1 MRSLRTPPA
10 FSFFHLLFF
19 GCDQTSR
26 HAGAT
31 RYDLLQFDPSTSSEL
46 PRMARPR
53 PSPPANGNN
62 VPILLD
68 RPVYGAHLERA
79 VVYRLAEQEQRYQ
92 EQTHV
97 RDVHTTVVLRISH
110 GTVGDTKPDRQKDQ
124 PSQEQQIASLAAKL
138 GPNRGHLAAVRAPGQ
153 VVLQRVK
160 QERVVTVTA
169 GDAAHARHREQRRRH
184 RARRQIDDALAVGP
198 RTGHPLGRALAD
210 EQTVAGTSDVLLARR
225 RIPDGRG
232 FIALG
237 ALDDVLF
244 LLPGDVYQGL
254 ADAASYNHTVLLFL
268 LIRRWYLVR
277 ADRRGCDDG
286 WSFRRWFLLAR
297 LGGLLEQGLPLGFSV
312 HGAWKQFPRVE
323 GNPAGSRKTLLFS
336 GFFSPPSDG
345 SGW

>member
-1 MRSLRTPPA
+1 MPQDG
-10 FSFFHLLFF
+10 H
-19 GCDQTSR
+19 G
-26 HAGAT
+26 
-31 RYDLLQFDPSTSSEL
+31 
-46 PRMARPR
+46 PR
-53 PSPPANGNN
+53 PSPPQNGS

-79 VVYRLAEQEQRYQ
+79 VVYRLAEQEQRHQ
-92 EQTHV
+92 EQAHV
-97 RDVHTTVVLRISH
+97 RDVHATVVLCISH
-110 GTVGDTKPDRQKDQ
+110 STIGNTQSNRQKDQ
-124 PSQEQQIASLAAKL
+124 PPEEQQVASLAAKL
-138 GPNRGHLAAVRAPGQ
+138 GPNRGHLAAVGAPSQ

-210 EQTVAGTSDVLLARR
+210 EQTVAGTSDVLLARWC
-225 RIPDGRG
+225 IPDGRG

-254 ADAASYNHTVLLFL
+254 ADAASYNYAVLLFL
-268 LIRRWYLVR
+268 LIRRWHLVR
-277 ADRRGCDDG
+277 PDRGRCDDG
-286 WSFRRWFLLAR
+286 WSFCRWFLLAR

-312 HGAWKQFPRVE
+312 HGLV
-323 GNPAGSRKTLLFS
+323 PAG
-336 GFFSPPSDG
+336 
-345 SGW
+345 